1 MKKKILGLGIVAAVV
16 ISLVATGTWALFSD
30 TEDTGDNV
38 FQAGTIDL
46 TLGGTGNAGVD
57 FTNMKPGDTVSATIT
72 AENVGTLPGS
82 LYASSWYV
90 ENDLDTYDPNMSADN
105 VAKML
110 LITAFTADTVDILS
124 QIPDTDGDS
133 RITVFDMVNDTSG
146 VSLLTDYNDPTSG
159 GHGWF
164 SYDIDMT
171 TSEVHTYVLDLEFDT
186 AAGNDYQGDGISW
199 TFEFLLTQQ
208 P

>member
-1 MKKKILGLGIVAAVV
+1 MKKIIGLGIAVSV
-16 ISLVATGTWALFSD
+16 IIALITTGTWALFSD
-30 TEDTGDNV
+30 VETSGDND

-46 TLGGTGNAGVD
+46 TIGGTGATGVD
-57 FTNMKPGDTVSATIT
+57 FTNMKPGDTASATIT

-82 LYASSWYV
+82 LYASSGYV
-90 ENDLDTYDPNMSADN
+90 DNDMSGAPTPDMTADQF
-105 VAKML
+105 AKML

-124 QIPDTDGDS
+124 QIPDVDDDS
-133 RITVFDMVNDTSG
+133 RITVFDMVNDPSG
-146 VSLLTDYNDPTSG
+146 TPLTGYSDPAS

-164 SYDIDMT
+164 SYDTDMT
-171 TSEVHTYVLDLEFDT
+171 AAEVHTYALTLQFDIN
-186 AAGNDYQGDGISW
+186 ANNDYQGDGITW

>member
-30 TEDTGDNV
+30 TEDTGNNV

-46 TLGGTGNAGVD
+46 TLDGTGNAGVD
-57 FTNMKPGDTVSATIT
+57 FTNMKPGDTPSATIVVT
-72 AENVGTLPGS
+72 NVGTLPGS
-82 LYASSWYV
+82 LYASSGYV
-90 ENDLDTYDPNMSADN
+90 ENDMTGAPTLNMSADD

-110 LITAFTADTVDILS
+110 IITSFKVDNVEMLSMIPIGPGSVPTVWS
-124 QIPDTDGDS
+124 
-133 RITVFDMVNDTSG
+133 MVNDSTGAAVTGYGNATS
-146 VSLLTDYNDPTSG
+146 

-164 SYDIDMT
+164 SYDTNMA
-171 TSEVHTYVLDLEFDT
+171 TSESHTYVLDLLFDT
-186 AAGNDYQGDGISW
+186 AAGNDYQGDGITW

-208 P
+208 